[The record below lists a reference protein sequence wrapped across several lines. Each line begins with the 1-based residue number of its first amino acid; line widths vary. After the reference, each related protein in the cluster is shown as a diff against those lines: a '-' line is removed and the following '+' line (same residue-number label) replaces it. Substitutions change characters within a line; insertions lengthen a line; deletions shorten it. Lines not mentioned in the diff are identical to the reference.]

1 MTYVADTAIGAA
13 PPTSLPAR
21 PGEAS
26 QPGHDDARAALE
38 HFHARLGENFYLS
51 NPELRHTVAFHIG
64 DRLDSELAS
73 HGAAVA
79 EAEPLVAAN
88 DERLNYPRLE
98 PYDGVGRRV
107 DRIDHHG
114 NYAAVGDVIYGSGV
128 VARLVE
134 VGGLREG
141 HAFNLLNCMLGE
153 AGHNCPVICN
163 FETARLLQRLDG
175 LPQRDEWL
183 AGLLEPSY
191 TRNLTASQF
200 LTEVTGGSDVGANAT
215 VAWRDDQGNWRIRGE
230 KWFASNADADLN
242 VITARFDPERPRT
255 KGLSVFLVPA
265 RLPSGERNSYTLRRL
280 KEKLGTRALATAE
293 IDYHDAW
300 AVPLTDH
307 VERGFNTMME
317 DVVHHSR
324 IAMGVSCLGLATR
337 AYQIARIYADERT
350 VFGRRVIE
358 HPLAQ
363 ENLADIRAH
372 VTAMQAGVFRLI
384 AMQDEVDTGA
394 DERSERVGFIRLMA
408 NVYKHVVSQAAVDH
422 CHHALDTLGGNGA
435 IETFSSIPRLLR
447 DAIIEE
453 NWEGTHN
460 TVRAQVLRDMLRYEV
475 DAAYLAVMEE
485 EVEHIPSLPEAAAAR
500 RALERLR
507 DGFAKLRGADA
518 DAQPLIVQHQLH
530 EMANLSAW
538 VALLA
543 EAEHQQRTE
552 GVKTKAAAARYFQS
566 RTLDGSAP
574 TYDVAGRE
582 LIAAVVGAR

>member
-1 MTYVADTAIGAA
+1 
-13 PPTSLPAR
+13 
-21 PGEAS
+21 
-26 QPGHDDARAALE
+26 
-38 HFHARLGENFYLS
+38 
-51 NPELRHTVAFHIG
+51 
-64 DRLDSELAS
+64 
-73 HGAAVA
+73 
-79 EAEPLVAAN
+79 
-88 DERLNYPRLE
+88 
-98 PYDGVGRRV
+98 
-107 DRIDHHG
+107 
-114 NYAAVGDVIYGSGV
+114 
-128 VARLVE
+128 
-134 VGGLREG
+134 
-141 HAFNLLNCMLGE
+141 
-153 AGHNCPVICN
+153 
-163 FETARLLQRLDG
+163 
-175 LPQRDEWL
+175 
-183 AGLLEPSY
+183 
-191 TRNLTASQF
+191 
-200 LTEVTGGSDVGANAT
+200 
-215 VAWRDDQGNWRIRGE
+215 
-230 KWFASNADADLN
+230 
-242 VITARFDPERPRT
+242 
-255 KGLSVFLVPA
+255 
-265 RLPSGERNSYTLRRL
+265 
-280 KEKLGTRALATAE
+280 
-293 IDYHDAW
+293 
-300 AVPLTDH
+300 
-307 VERGFNTMME
+307 
-317 DVVHHSR
+317 
-324 IAMGVSCLGLATR
+324 
-337 AYQIARIYADERT
+337 
-350 VFGRRVIE
+350 VIE
-358 HPLAQ
+358 HALAQ

-485 EVEHIPSLPEAAAAR
+485 EVERIPSLPEAAAAR
-500 RALERLR
+500 RTLERLR
-507 DGFAKLRGADA
+507 DGLAKLRGADA

-552 GVKTKAAAARYFQS
+552 GVTTKAAAARYFQS